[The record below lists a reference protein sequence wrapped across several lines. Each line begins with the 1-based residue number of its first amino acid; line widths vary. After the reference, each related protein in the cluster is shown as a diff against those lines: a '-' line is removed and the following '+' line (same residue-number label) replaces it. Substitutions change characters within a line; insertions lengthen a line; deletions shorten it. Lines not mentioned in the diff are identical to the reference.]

1 MTPSRIISGGQ
12 TGADQGALFAAR
24 QLGIETGGHA
34 PRGWRTDA
42 GPAPWLAEFGLS
54 ETYSS
59 AYPPRT
65 RLNVMNSDRTLLFGD
80 TSSKGAKLTLGFCRR
95 LGRNTYVVVWHTGLP
110 TPTDVEQF
118 LAWLGKGPE
127 NCILNVAGN
136 RESRQPGITDT
147 VKEFLLIALG
157 KSKHPEKTE

>member
-1 MTPSRIISGGQ
+1 MIPSRIISGGQ

-34 PRGWRTDA
+34 PRGWRTDT

-59 AYPPRT
+59 AYPSRT

-80 TSSKGAKLTLGFCRR
+80 MSSRGSKFTLGFCRR
-95 LGRNTYVVVWHTGLP
+95 LGRSTYVIVWHTGLP
-110 TPTDVEQF
+110 TPMDVDQF
-118 LAWLGKGPE
+118 LTWLERGPE

-136 RESRQPGITDT
+136 RESRQPGITNA
-147 VKEFLLIALG
+147 VIAFLLTALG
-157 KSKHPEKTE
+157 KPEDLP

>member
-34 PRGWRTDA
+34 LRGWRTDT
-42 GPAPWLAEFGLS
+42 GPAPWLANYGLV
-54 ETYSS
+54 ETYGRS
-59 AYPPRT
+59 YPRRT
-65 RLNVMNSDRTLLFGD
+65 YLNALNSDGTLIFGD
-80 TSSKGAKLTLGFCRR
+80 LSSKGSKLTFKYCED
-95 LGRNTYVVVWHTGLP
+95 LGRPAYVMPWYKGLT
-110 TPTDVEQF
+110 TPESEQF
-118 LAWLGKGPE
+118 RTWLSEHGIA
-127 NCILNVAGN
+127 ILNVAGN

-157 KSKHPEKTE
+157 KSEQSP